1 MKTTRFFTLVELLIA
16 AAIIAV
22 LAGIGFAG
30 YSFAVNSGRESSTKS
45 LIHQM
50 TTVFDTCQN
59 KAGFYPASNG
69 FQNIVFTFEKDAK
82 GNKTVPLKFKI
93 GDVDKS
99 DEVEYSKTD
108 VGVKKQLFDTVTKML
123 DMENIKS
130 MCDTKG
136 ILRDSWGNEIMYCYP
151 GKINKTKYDIVS
163 AGPDGKFGNATKE
176 GVIPVTKDDFAECD
190 DIHNF

>member
-50 TTVFDTCQN
+50 TTVFDTCHN
-59 KAGFYPASNG
+59 KAGFYPASSS
-69 FQNIVFTFEKDAK
+69 FQNIVFTFDSNGIPSKVA
-82 GNKTVPLKFKI
+82 I
-93 GDVDKS
+93 GG
-99 DEVEYSKTD
+99 VEYLKTD
-108 VGVKKQLFDTVTKML
+108 VGSKKQLFDTVTKML

-130 MCDTKG
+130 MCGTDG
-136 ILRDSWGNEIMYCYP
+136 ILRDSWGNEIKYCSP
-151 GKINKTKYDIVS
+151 GKINKNKYDIVS
-163 AGPDGKFGNATKE
+163 AGVDGKFGKDLVDTPPLTK
-176 GVIPVTKDDFAECD
+176 AEYADCA

>member
-30 YSFAVNSGRESSTKS
+30 YSFAVSSGRESSTKS

-50 TTVFDTCQN
+50 TTVFDTCHN
-59 KAGFYPASNG
+59 KAGFYPASSS
-69 FQNIVFTFEKDAK
+69 FQNIVFTFDSNGIPSK
-82 GNKTVPLKFKI
+82 VSI
-93 GDVDKS
+93 GG
-99 DEVEYSKTD
+99 VEYLKTD
-108 VGVKKQLFDTVTKML
+108 VGSKKQLFDTVTKML

-130 MCDTKG
+130 MCGTDG
-136 ILRDSWGNEIMYCYP
+136 ILRDSWGNEIKYCCP

-163 AGPDGKFGNATKE
+163 AGVDGKFGNATKE
-176 GVIPVTKDDFAECD
+176 GVIPVTKGDYADCD

>member
-59 KAGFYPASNG
+59 KAGFYPVSNV
-69 FQNIVFTFEKDAK
+69 FQNIVFTFDSNGIPSKVA
-82 GNKTVPLKFKI
+82 I
-93 GDVDKS
+93 GG
-99 DEVEYSKTD
+99 VEYSKTD
-108 VGVKKQLFDTVTKML
+108 VGGKKQLFDTVTKML

-130 MCDTKG
+130 MCGTDG
-136 ILRDSWGNEIMYCYP
+136 ILRDSWGNEIMYRGP
-151 GKINKTKYDIVS
+151 SNEKVKKVINKTKYVIIS
-163 AGPDGKFGNATKE
+163 PGADGKFGKDLVDT
-176 GVIPVTKDDFAECD
+176 PPLTKDEYADCD